1 MIQMKWI
8 GKLFLCISFCFLLI
22 PSIFAQKK
30 EEGKKIK
37 KDSIWDVGL
46 GIGVDGAQLLQ
57 LNPRV
62 GSGQNRVGFGGAI
75 NFSAKYKKNLSQ

>member
-1 MIQMKWI
+1 MKWI
-8 GKLFLCISFCFLLI
+8 GKLFLCVSLCFLII

-30 EEGKKIK
+30 
-37 KDSIWDVGL
+37 DSIWDIGL

-75 NFSAKYKKNLSQ
+75 NFSAKYKKKRAVWDNTFVSQFGV